1 MNERL
6 APSAN
11 WHLVCF
17 IVSADT
23 SDRVHNTPVHYVRC
37 ENTKQAFTAGQ
48 QTQSRRSSE
57 GGIWNTGAV
66 GCFSCNCPKG
76 CCKFSPH
83 HRPPLCSS
91 AQASSLPCQTIGKR
105 NPCLK
110 RLAAVGRGAGHSVLT
125 SNAAFCAL
133 L

>member
-1 MNERL
+1 MKGWLRAL
-6 APSAN
+6 IDILCALSWVQTPQTRSIIPQ
-11 WHLVCF
+11 F
-17 IVSADT
+17 IT
-23 SDRVHNTPVHYVRC
+23 WGVR
-37 ENTKQAFTAGQ
+37 
-48 QTQSRRSSE
+48 TQSRHSLQANRHRATGVR

-76 CCKFSPH
+76 CCKFLPH

-110 RLAAVGRGAGHSVLT
+110 RLAAVGRGAGHSVRT